1 MFNSVLLFFLE
12 VIRNLLWKTC
22 PFKEKKNRKAQV
34 DALHFAPPKEMN
46 AFGKSLCLGND
57 AWLAI
62 GHVLEINAPT
72 ALTTS
77 GLENNLTCTF
87 MYMCKGLPFHLF
99 ALHFSFSL

>member
-46 AFGKSLCLGND
+46 AFGKSSFGKSLYLGND
-57 AWLAI
+57 AWLQA
-62 GHVLEINAPT
+62 
-72 ALTTS
+72 
-77 GLENNLTCTF
+77 
-87 MYMCKGLPFHLF
+87 MC
-99 ALHFSFSL
+99 